1 MKNLKKK
8 LTLTGLMTA
17 GLLFLSGCV
26 QTHVVDGVR
35 VPTEAATHGITY
47 NFLVRPMSAFV
58 DLFANNLHMGYGWG
72 IIFVTLIIRFLILPL
87 GLNQAYKS
95 TYMQEKMAYLAPV
108 FAPLQER
115 LKKAQT
121 PEEKMAAQQALMAA
135 QKDNGI
141 NMLSSIGCLPMLI
154 QWPFFIALYNAAAYT
169 TGISSSTFYGIP
181 LGHPSV
187 VLVII
192 SGVLYFIQ
200 TWIST
205 LSMTPE
211 QRKSGMAMLIMSPAM
226 IVVFSFMSPAGVALY
241 WAVGGFVIVI
251 QQIIITFIMKPR
263 MRRRIDEEFT
273 KNPPKIN
280 NEGLKDVT
288 PTSVQENFKE
298 ITSERNEK
306 EHKSGGR
313 NAGKQN
319 RK

>member
-1 MKNLKKK
+1 
-8 LTLTGLMTA
+8 
-17 GLLFLSGCV
+17 
-26 QTHVVDGVR
+26 
-35 VPTEAATHGITY
+35 
-47 NFLVRPMSAFV
+47 
-58 DLFANNLHMGYGWG
+58 
-72 IIFVTLIIRFLILPL
+72 
-87 GLNQAYKS
+87 
-95 TYMQEKMAYLAPV
+95 
-108 FAPLQER
+108 
-115 LKKAQT
+115 
-121 PEEKMAAQQALMAA
+121 MAAQQALMAA

-211 QRKSGMAMLIMSPAM
+211 QKKSGMAMLIMSPAM

-273 KNPPKIN
+273 KILQKSIMKVSKMLHLLLFKKISKKSQVN
-280 NEGLKDVT
+280 AMKRNVNLADEMLVNKIV
-288 PTSVQENFKE
+288 SNFY
-298 ITSERNEK
+298 
-306 EHKSGGR
+306 
-313 NAGKQN
+313 
-319 RK
+319 

>member
-1 MKNLKKK
+1 M
-8 LTLTGLMTA
+8 
-17 GLLFLSGCV
+17 
-26 QTHVVDGVR
+26 R
-35 VPTEAATHGITY
+35 VTQ
-47 NFLVRPMSAFV
+47 
-58 DLFANNLHMGYGWG
+58 MG
-72 IIFVTLIIRFLILPL
+72 
-87 GLNQAYKS
+87 
-95 TYMQEKMAYLAPV
+95 
-108 FAPLQER
+108 
-115 LKKAQT
+115 
-121 PEEKMAAQQALMAA
+121 EEKMAAQQALMAA

-211 QRKSGMAMLIMSPAM
+211 QKKSGMAMLIMSPAM

-306 EHKSGGR
+306 ERKSGGR

-319 RK
+319 CK

>member
-1 MKNLKKK
+1 MKYLKNTTEFYIEEPTVLSLGKFDGIHRGHELLMEHLASKK
-8 LTLTGLMTA
+8 EA
-17 GLLFLSGCV
+17 GLAAVIFTFNIPPRKSV
-26 QTHVVDGVR
+26 EQV
-35 VPTEAATHGITY
+35 EAKVLTT
-47 NFLVRPMSAFV
+47 N
-58 DLFANNLHMGYGWG
+58 
-72 IIFVTLIIRFLILPL
+72 
-87 GLNQAYKS
+87 
-95 TYMQEKMAYLAPV
+95 
-108 FAPLQER
+108 
-115 LKKAQT
+115 
-121 PEEKMAAQQALMAA
+121 EEKMAAQQALMAA

-211 QRKSGMAMLIMSPAM
+211 QKKSGMAMLIMSPAM

-241 WAVGGFVIVI
+241 WAVSNAFQVL
-251 QQIIITFIMKPR
+251 QILVFNNPFKII
-263 MRRRIDEEFT
+263 E
-273 KNPPKIN
+273 
-280 NEGLKDVT
+280 
-288 PTSVQENFKE
+288 
-298 ITSERNEK
+298 ERNRLEAEEK
-306 EHKSGGR
+306 ERKAKIRRAKKKAHK
-313 NAGKQN
+313 